1 MNTKLKT
8 EVDNVTYDGVSNAD
22 VAAALNLV
30 NVDVVGVLT
39 RKAALKWC
47 TANQLL
53 SVFED
58 NVDHVDVGIRN
69 IVRAILRVLDSDGYE
84 FDLGDAA
91 IVAMFDALV
100 TATILTADHKAQV
113 LGLAT
118 TQTSIARRDGL
129 GHVKAGHVQNVR
141 EDA

>member
-69 IVRAILRVLDSDGYE
+69 IVRAILRVLDMEPMTMCRSHSLSNRSLRQSRYG
-84 FDLGDAA
+84 
-91 IVAMFDALV
+91 
-100 TATILTADHKAQV
+100 
-113 LGLAT
+113 
-118 TQTSIARRDGL
+118 
-129 GHVKAGHVQNVR
+129 
-141 EDA
+141 